1 MIKLFKKNKIL
12 FFLIIS
18 IILVFIISLILYFTV
33 DKKYI
38 LDINKRIVSYI
49 KNTSSVKFN
58 LKTLYKNLFNNI
70 SYNFII
76 WFLGVSIIGIFF
88 LLFLFYLN
96 CFVSLFEIISLFSYY
111 KFSNILFTI
120 TYSLYNI
127 VNLVIITIIYYYAIT
142 YSIILF
148 KYLFLKKDY
157 SIQVITRRYLK
168 ILIFLLIYSF
178 IQSIIDIYLFPNLIR
193 FIIT

>member
-18 IILVFIISLILYFTV
+18 IILVFIISLILYFSV

-58 LKTLYKNLFNNI
+58 LKTLYKSLFNNI

>member
-1 MIKLFKKNKIL
+1 MIKLFKRNKIL

-18 IILVFIISLILYFTV
+18 IFLVFISSIILYLYI

-38 LDINKRIVSYI
+38 IEINKRIISYLN
-49 KNTSSVKFN
+49 NTSKSRGSILSLFKSFFN
-58 LKTLYKNLFNNI
+58 YG
-70 SYNFII
+70 SYNLII
-76 WFLGVSIIGIFF
+76 WLLGISIIGVFF

-96 CFVSLFEIISLFSYY
+96 CFVSFFEIISLFSYY

-120 TYSLYNI
+120 TYSFYNI
-127 VNLVIITIIYYYAIT
+127 VSLIIATIIYYYAFT
-142 YSIILF
+142 YSVILF

-157 SIQVITRRYLK
+157 SIQIITKRYLK
-168 ILIFLLIYSF
+168 ILIFLLLYSL
-178 IQSIIDIYLFPNLIR
+178 IQSITDTYVFPYLIR

>member
-1 MIKLFKKNKIL
+1 MIKLFNKNKIL

-38 LDINKRIVSYI
+38 LVINNRIISYI

-58 LKTLYKNLFNNI
+58 LKSLYKNLFNNI

>member
-1 MIKLFKKNKIL
+1 MIKLFNKNKIL

-38 LDINKRIVSYI
+38 LDINNRIISYI

-58 LKTLYKNLFNNI
+58 LKSLYKNLFNNI

>member
-58 LKTLYKNLFNNI
+58 LKSLYKNLFNNI

>member
-111 KFSNILFTI
+111 KFSNIIFTI

-127 VNLVIITIIYYYAIT
+127 VNLIIATIIYYYAFT
-142 YSIILF
+142 YSVILF

-157 SIQVITRRYLK
+157 SIQIITKRYLK
-168 ILIFLLIYSF
+168 ILIFLLLYSL
-178 IQSIIDIYLFPNLIR
+178 IQSITDTYVFPYLIR

>member
-1 MIKLFKKNKIL
+1 MIKLFNKNKIL

-38 LDINKRIVSYI
+38 LDINKIISYI

-58 LKTLYKNLFNNI
+58 LKSLYKNLFNNI

>member
-1 MIKLFKKNKIL
+1 MPL
-12 FFLIIS
+12 S
-18 IILVFIISLILYFTV
+18 GS
-33 DKKYI
+33 
-38 LDINKRIVSYI
+38 
-49 KNTSSVKFN
+49 
-58 LKTLYKNLFNNI
+58 
-70 SYNFII
+70 
-76 WFLGVSIIGIFF
+76 
-88 LLFLFYLN
+88 
-96 CFVSLFEIISLFSYY
+96 EIISLFSYY
-111 KFSNILFTI
+111 KFSNILFSI

-127 VNLVIITIIYYYAIT
+127 VNLFIITIIYYYAIT